1 MNKHFNFEK
10 DGQWSRVYKDFSL
23 LKPGDIIYK
32 LTLNN
37 TIEYD
42 GEFNQ
47 FVTPTLERKIEEFK
61 IKDLLYPGIIQGA
74 SYHYMTNH
82 GIGTSETLKYD
93 NQYVT
98 VILDNNEEHTFLNKC
113 YSISYNRIISF
124 DGENI
129 YFTHKE
135 ALRDYISWYCE
146 YYIREY
152 MKEIDK
158 LQDKINHYNKFRY
171 NN

>member
-37 TIEYD
+37 TIEYN

-61 IKDLLYPGIIQGA
+61 IKDILYPGIVQGP
-74 SYHYMTNH
+74 SYYYMANH

-93 NQYVT
+93 DQYVT

-113 YSISYNRIISF
+113 YSTSYNRIISF

-135 ALRDYISWYCE
+135 ALKSYLKYYCEFYISNYT
-146 YYIREY
+146 
-152 MKEIDK
+152 KEIEN
-158 LQDKINHYNKFRY
+158 LQNKINLYTKFK
-171 NN
+171 NAC